1 MGISPNEATMEG
13 WLYTIR
19 SNRFGLQFPRKR
31 YFILHNT
38 LLRSFKTFPTSENE
52 QPVRSAVIDS
62 YIRVADDGR
71 ESINKKVFF
80 IFTIYSTSDINILLK
95 LGASSSEEA
104 AAWIHCL
111 KDSALKASPCQAN
124 NSLGS
129 PKNACPFLRSQSMK
143 TKDRKNSFNWPFR
156 ASVHAEAMTSDVT
169 APSSWKIFDCQNGL
183 RLFKEA
189 KVWDSHG
196 GHWDDHPAIM
206 AVSMVDGT
214 SEAIFLALM
223 SIGPSRSEWDFCFYH
238 GSVVECLDGHT
249 DIIHKKLYSDWLPWG
264 MKRRDLLLQRNWR
277 REDDGT
283 YVILYHSVVHK
294 KCPPQ
299 SGYVRAHLKSGGY
312 VITPVNQG
320 QQSIVKHMLAIDW
333 KFWKF
338 YLRPSAARS
347 LTISMLKRVAALREL
362 FKGKK
367 GNYSSKYLSREW
379 LRHIH
384 LPQTEKPDNKIE
396 DDDLIENE
404 VEKPASASV
413 SLMDLNEESDE
424 FFDVP
429 EASEFA
435 DDDQLESE
443 WYSEPSSELCPSS
456 SNHPEITSAAGF
468 VRKLHDLATQKNGYM
483 DLQEVAEKDT
493 QLYCFGNSLQED
505 PTSTLP
511 CSWSAG
517 DSSWFLIRGKNY
529 LQDNEKITANGTLM
543 QMVGADWLIS
553 DKREDDLGSRQGG
566 IVQKH
571 AAQAGLE
578 FFFIVN
584 FQIPGKS
591 RYTLAMYYMIKS
603 PLEDHPLLYKFVNGD
618 DAFRNSRFKLIPCIS
633 QGSWIARKTV
643 RKRASLLGQ
652 SIETHYF
659 RGKNYMEVDIDVGSS
674 AMARG
679 AANFLLGYLNTL
691 VLEMAFIIQG
701 DTPEELPETLIGT
714 CRLNHVDPSKALLTV
729 P

>member
-1 MGISPNEATMEG
+1 MK
-13 WLYTIR
+13 
-19 SNRFGLQFPRKR
+19 LQWK
-31 YFILHNT
+31 
-38 LLRSFKTFPTSENE
+38 

-62 YIRVADDGR
+62 CIRVTDDGT

-80 IFTIYSTSDINILLK
+80 IFTIYSTSDINIQLK

-124 NSLGS
+124 NFPSS
-129 PKNACPFLRSQSMK
+129 KNTCPFLRSQSMR
-143 TKDRKNSFNWPFR
+143 TKNQKNSLHWPFR
-156 ASVHAEAMTSDVT
+156 SSVHAEAMTSDVT
-169 APSSWKIFDCQNGL
+169 APSSWKIFGCQNGL

-223 SIGPSRSEWDFCFYH
+223 SLGPSRSEWDFCVYSS
-238 GSVVECLDGHT
+238 SVVECLDGHT
-249 DIIHKKLYSDWLPWG
+249 DIIHKKLYSDWFPWG
-264 MKRRDLLLQRNWR
+264 MKRRDLLLQRYWR

-299 SGYVRAHLKSGGY
+299 SGYVRAHLKRGGY

-338 YLRPSAARS
+338 YLQPSAARS
-347 LTISMLKRVAALREL
+347 LTISMLKRVAALKEL
-362 FKGKK
+362 FKGKQ
-367 GNYSSKYLSREW
+367 GNYSSKCLSREW

-384 LPQTEKPDNKIE
+384 LPQTN
-396 DDDLIENE
+396 DLIENE
-404 VEKPASASV
+404 VEKPASAYV
-413 SLMDLNEESDE
+413 SLMDLNEEPDE

-429 EASEFA
+429 ETSEFT
-435 DDDQLESE
+435 DGDQLEN
-443 WYSEPSSELCPSS
+443 EPSSELCPSG
-456 SNHPEITSAAGF
+456 SNHPEITPAAGF
-468 VRKLHDLATQKNGYM
+468 VRKLHDLATQKKGYV
-483 DLQEVAEKDT
+483 DLQEVAEEDT
-493 QLYCFGNSLQED
+493 LLYCYGNSLQKD
-505 PTSTLP
+505 PTCTLP

-517 DSSWFLIRGKNY
+517 DSSWFVIRGKNY

-571 AAQAGLE
+571 AAKAGSE

-591 RYTLAMYYMIKS
+591 RYTLAMYYMMES

-618 DAFRNSRFKLIPCIS
+618 DAFRNSRFKVIPCIS
-633 QGSWIARKTV
+633 KGSWIARKTV

-659 RGKNYMEVDIDVGSS
+659 RGKNYMEVDVDIGSS

-679 AANFLLGYLNTL
+679 AANFLLGYLSTL

-701 DTPEELPETLIGT
+701 NTPEELPETLIGT
-714 CRLNHVDPSKALLTV
+714 CRFNHVDPSKALLTLS
-729 P
+729 